1 MIILIQIDD
10 SGSGSLIG
18 GTCIGAM
25 RKETKEYYH
34 EIIPIELYRPD
45 IFDNKIYLDHAVEIT
60 KKLLDNLA
68 VTKEETIE
76 ICRGYM
82 FDRVRVWLKEQG
94 YNFTSTSIEDPL
106 QTSVEATFESY
117 TIELGLPKQFINYTK
132 YPFHFHRLLRW
143 VYADYDNRYP
153 LCKTGW
159 KSWKKYGCLS
169 VDTSYKELPKSRYRC
184 LKCGLP
190 IEDKSTVKVLK
201 YISNR
206 PNIVYLHHQ
215 C

>member
-1 MIILIQIDD
+1 MITLIQIDD

-25 RKETKEYYH
+25 RTETKEYYH
-34 EIIPIELYRPD
+34 EIIPIELYRPN
-45 IFDNKIYLDHAVEIT
+45 IFDNKQYLEHAVEIT
-60 KKLLDNLA
+60 KSLLNKLSVFKD
-68 VTKEETIE
+68 EEIE
-76 ICRGYM
+76 VCRGYM
-82 FDRVRVWLKEQG
+82 FDRARVWLKENG
-94 YNFTSTSIEDPL
+94 YNHISTSIEDPL
-106 QTSVEATFESY
+106 QTCVEATFESY
-117 TIELGLPKQFINYTK
+117 TIGLGLPKQFLNYTK

-143 VYADYDNRYP
+143 VYADYENRYP

-159 KSWKKYGCLS
+159 KSWKKYGSLS
-169 VDTSYKELPKSRYRC
+169 VTTSYKRLPKSRYRC

-190 IEDKSTVKVLK
+190 IEDNSSVKVLK

-206 PNIVYLHHQ
+206 PNIIYLHEE